1 MTTQLKAV
9 PPVPARVAL
18 EDLSRDE
25 AVDWLRK
32 MMNVAMELCDA
43 IDTHLG
49 PEHPAQRPQLQVIP
63 GGKAVR
69 KSHLRTPAIEEGM

>member
-1 MTTQLKAV
+1 MTKQLSVV
-9 PPVPARVAL
+9 PPVPGRGAL

-43 IDTHLG
+43 IDAHLG
-49 PEHPAQRPQLQVIP
+49 PEHPPQRPQLRVIP
-63 GGKAVR
+63 GGSDNQDQDQDVTR
-69 KSHLRTPAIEEGM
+69 S